1 MQGDSRHDA
10 TAGRVFLLGV
20 LFLLGMLAGATYGA
34 EAPATVK
41 AYAFELRTLNL
52 SDRVRRGQ
60 IEFNLDNGMT
70 EDELESVRRVLDE
83 LGASRVNDD
92 GNRDLALANGTRV
105 RIGGFLVEGFL
116 EDSVEGVHALP
127 VELSVT
133 GEFSTV
139 EAALVLQI
147 AAAGNLF
154 VTGSDPDRVAT
165 TARVTARRFLKLHK
179 QVSITPDATALA
191 EWVRQNIAARDVPD
205 EDRR

>member
-1 MQGDSRHDA
+1 MQHDSRHVA
-10 TAGRVFLLGV
+10 AAGRVFLRGV
-20 LFLLGMLAGATYGA
+20 LFLLGMLATTTCGA

-41 AYAFELRTLNL
+41 TYAFELRTLNL

-60 IEFNLDNGMT
+60 IEFNIDNGMT
-70 EDELESVRRVLDE
+70 EDELESVRRVLDQ
-83 LGASRVNDD
+83 LGASRVDD
-92 GNRDLALANGTRV
+92 NGYRDLAMSNGTRV

-127 VELSVT
+127 VEFSVS

-154 VTGSDPDRVAT
+154 VTGADPDRVT
-165 TARVTARRFLKLHK
+165 
-179 QVSITPDATALA
+179 QWP
-191 EWVRQNIAARDVPD
+191 RDR
-205 EDRR
+205 DRRR